1 VILNPWVS
9 HHFPL
14 TCSRTSYDL
23 HLLAINAQFTVPGV
37 VHGPTHPEALYTFLT
52 NDTFATLTPAGPGQW
67 DLTTQFLNYTSLPP
81 AFPPSAS
88 KPSRMAQLSFG
99 SKPTQL
105 VFSSQA
111 GVLSVVSSGDASVD
125 RTQIISLRLDNQAG
139 SWGQLEAAADLLIG
153 TGLVGCSDRA

>member
-1 VILNPWVS
+1 M
-9 HHFPL
+9 HHFAL

-52 NDTFATLTPAGPGQW
+52 NDTFATLTPAGPGRW

-88 KPSRMAQLSFG
+88 KPARVAELSLG
-99 SKPTQL
+99 RKPTQL
-105 VFSSQA
+105 VYSPQT
-111 GVLSVVSSGDASVD
+111 GVLNVVVPGDASVEQA
-125 RTQIISLRLDNQAG
+125 QIVSLKLNYQAG
-139 SWGQLEAAADLLIG
+139 SWRHLDAAADLLVG
-153 TGLVGCSDRA
+153 TGLVGCSDRASG